1 MDKENMEEFEPQ
13 EDISID
19 DIEVLQLEM
28 EEGGN
33 LETQVVGTFMLDN
46 QEYIGLVS
54 SEDDMVLLYRYIEIS
69 KNPLEFE
76 LEQIE
81 DDDEF
86 DAVSDEFFSIFLEEE

>member
-81 DDDEF
+81 DNDEF